1 MNKIRAVTLA
11 TLGSQDARAK
21 KNFAH
26 EPCAQCRDRP
36 RVGTLSRCV
45 VCLKGATNAD
55 RMERAEAE
63 VRVSAREQRQAALEK
78 LGDVFLEFVA
88 SPEGM
93 RFVEGQQA
101 ELTAPRNDPAYLEA
115 LQSRDKDREAVA
127 NEITLIHHAVLWGRN
142 RIGLTLRDDRNHGKA
157 REVAGKLQQL
167 FEAELLYE
175 GDPHDKT
182 KLADR
187 TQKQPP
193 KHEFGREKRSL
204 GNDPQKRAAS
214 KVAGTRGRK

>member
-21 KNFAH
+21 KDVSH
-26 EPCAQCRDRP
+26 ELCAQCRDRP
-36 RVGTLSRCV
+36 RIGTLSRCV

-55 RMERAEAE
+55 RKERAEAE

-78 LGDVFLEFVA
+78 LGDVFLEFA
-88 SPEGM
+88 SSEEGM
-93 RFVEGQQA
+93 RFLEGQQA
-101 ELTAPRNDPAYLEA
+101 ELTAPRNDPEYLNAILANEEA
-115 LQSRDKDREAVA
+115 RKVAA
-127 NEITLIHHAVLWGRN
+127 NEITLVHHAVLWGRN
-142 RIGLTLRDDRNHGKA
+142 RIGLTLKDDRNHAKA

-175 GDPHDKT
+175 ADPHDKT

-193 KHEFGREKRSL
+193 KHEFGREKRSI
-204 GNDPQKRAAS
+204 GNEPKKGGKARAS
-214 KVAGTRGRK
+214 GGRK